1 MDKTVSDKERA
12 HAGREYPG
20 VAVDRADD
28 NKVTEKEVDARTK
41 LQNNNPRNNDDAM
54 PTRQ

>member
-1 MDKTVSDKERA
+1 MDKTVSDKDRV